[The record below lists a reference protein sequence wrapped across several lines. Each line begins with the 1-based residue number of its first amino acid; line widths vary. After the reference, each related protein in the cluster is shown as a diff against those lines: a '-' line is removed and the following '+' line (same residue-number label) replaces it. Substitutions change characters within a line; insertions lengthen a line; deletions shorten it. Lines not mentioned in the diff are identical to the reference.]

1 MSLMKKLTL
10 FIGLMAMGTT
20 SAWAYCTRLSQ
31 PTVSLDM
38 VVGRVVVPP
47 DLPVGSVIVSRDW
60 TMSAPGGAS
69 YSCSSGTNRF
79 VAKIVAPGATDLG
92 NKIYSTNVPGIG
104 FGSAAAGRRSI
115 LSTLTRSPA
124 TSAGPRITRWKAP
137 ALRWR

>member
-104 FGSAAAGRRSI
+104 
-115 LSTLTRSPA
+115 
-124 TSAGPRITRWKAP
+124 
-137 ALRWR
+137 LRFSRG

>member
-1 MSLMKKLTL
+1 MKKLTL

-104 FGSAAAGRRSI
+104 LRSAAVGRRSI

>member
-1 MSLMKKLTL
+1 MSLMKKMTL

-104 FGSAAAGRRSI
+104 LRFSRGG
-115 LSTLTRSPA
+115 A
-124 TSAGPRITRWKAP
+124 TVNIIYPGAYSSYVSRTTNYSENMSK
-137 ALRWR
+137 

>member
-60 TMSAPGGAS
+60 TMSAPGQKTSPA
-69 YSCSSGTNRF
+69 SSGRHRRMTVIF
-79 VAKIVAPGATDLG
+79 PVT
-92 NKIYSTNVPGIG
+92 GI
-104 FGSAAAGRRSI
+104 
-115 LSTLTRSPA
+115 
-124 TSAGPRITRWKAP
+124 W
-137 ALRWR
+137 